1 MKGPIFNISTQMGG
15 YIVEHTFIAIL
26 LIVLK
31 KILLKLPVCEMKE
44 VKIFGKKDEIVE
56 TKKST

>member
-26 LIVLK
+26 FIKIK

-44 VKIFGKKDEIVE
+44 VKIFGKKDEIV
-56 TKKST
+56 